1 MQGILGVDV
10 IIPFLFFSFFFNFFG
25 GIILHVESLFPDQ
38 GLNPYPL
45 YQKQGVLTTR
55 SPRKSRDVITTSLK
69 GGVPLRNG

>member
-10 IIPFLFFSFFFNFFG
+10 IIPFLLFSFFFNFFG